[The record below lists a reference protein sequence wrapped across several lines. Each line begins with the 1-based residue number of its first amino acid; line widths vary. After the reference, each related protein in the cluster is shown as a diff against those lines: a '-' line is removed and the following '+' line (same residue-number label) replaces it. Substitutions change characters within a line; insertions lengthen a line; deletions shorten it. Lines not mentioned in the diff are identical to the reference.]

1 MSLDLDAVL
10 DRRRMRRKLAI
21 WRVVAFLL
29 LVGAVIALLSR
40 FDDPFQGDQV
50 ARVSIHGFI
59 SEDSDQLA
67 MLKAIEKDDKVRAVI
82 VNIDS
87 PGGSTAGGEAL
98 YEALR
103 RIAEKKPMVATMSTV
118 AASAGYMV
126 ALASDHI
133 LARRTTI
140 TGSIGVVFQSPDAS
154 RLLDTI
160 GISFEEIKSSPLKA
174 EPDPVT
180 PTTDEARA
188 MVRSVI
194 LDTYNWFVDLVTE
207 RRPFDRARALELADG
222 RIYSGR
228 QALEAKL
235 IDGIGAEQE
244 ARAWLRETHV
254 IPDTLPI
261 KDWQPRK
268 PDSEFGFLGQTL
280 TGIAEITYLSKFFK
294 QFSQHLEAIKDP
306 VALDAL
312 RSVWQ
317 PLGHKDQKAE

>member
-10 DRRRMRRKLAI
+10 DRRRLRRKLTV
-21 WRVVAFLL
+21 WRVIAFALVAGLIVVAASSILDQF
-29 LVGAVIALLSR
+29 G
-40 FDDPFQGDQV
+40 GDHV

-59 SEDSDQLA
+59 SEDPNQLA
-67 MLKAIEKDDKVRAVI
+67 MLKQIEKDKKIKAVI
-82 VNIDS
+82 VSIDS

-140 TGSIGVVFQSPDAS
+140 TGSIGVIFQSPDAS
-154 RLLDTI
+154 KLLNTV

-174 EPDPVT
+174 EPDPLT
-180 PTTDEARA
+180 PTTDEARE

-194 LDTYNWFVDLVTE
+194 LDTYDWFVDLVAE
-207 RRPFDRARALELADG
+207 RRPFDRDTALALADG
-222 RIYSGR
+222 RIFSGR
-228 QALEAKL
+228 QAVEARL
-235 IDGIGAEQE
+235 VDAIGAQEE
-244 ARAWLRETHV
+244 ARDWLNTEHKVAT
-254 IPDTLPI
+254 DLPLR
-261 KDWQPRK
+261 DWK
-268 PDSEFGFLGQTL
+268 PHNPEEEFGFLGRAL
-280 TGIAEITYLSKFFK
+280 TGIREISGLSGLLGQLSQ
-294 QFSQHLEAIKDP
+294 QFEGIKHP
-306 VALDAL
+306 TALDGL

-317 PLGHKDQKAE
+317 PQPSQGE